1 MKTTEVAQSRSSIV
15 SNTLKDLTEQTRQ
28 WRTKIDL
35 LEAGQKLDRAEALA
49 DLNQL
54 LDVCQNLR
62 DAILSE
68 DAAAS
73 WRTKDELHTVVSKL
87 DDAAAKRQRYLD
99 LSQRLSAGTINHRR
113 ERTKT
118 ERLRQRDAAVAELV
132 EISGQAAPPELP
144 GPAADKWLEWA
155 CSLEDSIHDSELKI
169 LNTSFPRIDD
179 FVRQLEI
186 ETWQDGPAAGS
197 GHKASAS
204 VTRAADASPT
214 RSLLEH
220 HTSTTHTDS
229 SGPSYS
235 GPSSNNGGSH
245 GSAVE
250 TLTAPVIEEATAPAV
265 EPPVARLLE
274 AYRVDAQPASAPVQV
289 AAPAPVPPAPAA
301 AATPTAQT
309 GKVAFFDAEEIA
321 SLSQALAESMGTSKK
336 ARKVRSLLAVSHW
349 LTPRDQNPILHPK
362 CGVRAQIAYAGS
374 SDLSPATPEEAE
386 NQIKAE
392 DGLLLFTGGADL
404 LRWSL
409 THRSE
414 KLYDE
419 IASVRRWTPEQM
431 RAWFSELFKI
441 ELAEPQVQDMY
452 KLTAGIPLLVGE
464 MHRRIIPIP
473 EQPPTWLGFA
483 IWTRVKMGYEQQVP
497 SIAKSLR
504 DGADSVRLT
513 EREIEL
519 LKMIVIASD
528 DPAHGSMAANL
539 RENWHQFKQPNLK
552 PLSNGDEDSLLLLQG
567 LGLIPM
573 RQEVGLKPAHAL
585 LPLDHDDPIRQ
596 IVSHL

>member
-15 SNTLKDLTEQTRQ
+15 SDTLKSLTEQARE
-28 WRTKIDL
+28 WRKKIDL

-68 DAAAS
+68 DATAS

-99 LSQRLSAGTINHRR
+99 LAQRLSAGTINHRR

-118 ERLRQRDAAVAELV
+118 DRLKQRDAAVAELM
-132 EISGQAAPPELP
+132 EISGQAAPAELP
-144 GPAADKWLEWA
+144 GPAADRWLEWA
-155 CSLEDSIHDSELKI
+155 CNLEDSTNQAELSI
-169 LNTSFPRIDD
+169 LNAHFPRVDD

-186 ETWQDGPAAGS
+186 ETWQDGPAAAGS
-197 GHKASAS
+197 HAPAAGSTRVTETRTSASPQDHSPSTHGFGSSHATPSSPAASTSNASAYAS
-204 VTRAADASPT
+204 AFGTVTAQ
-214 RSLLEH
+214 
-220 HTSTTHTDS
+220 
-229 SGPSYS
+229 
-235 GPSSNNGGSH
+235 
-245 GSAVE
+245 AVE
-250 TLTAPVIEEATAPAV
+250 EAPAPAV

-274 AYRVDAQPASAPVQV
+274 AYKVETQPTPAPVQTV
-289 AAPAPVPPAPAA
+289 APAIATTP

-321 SLSQALAESMGTSKK
+321 NLSQALLESMGTSKK

-349 LTPRDQNPILHPK
+349 LTPRDQNPVLHPK

-386 NQIKAE
+386 KQIHAE

-409 THRSE
+409 SQRSE

-419 IASVRRWTPEQM
+419 IASLRRWNTEQI
-431 RAWFSELFKI
+431 RAWFGELFKI

-452 KLTAGIPLLVGE
+452 KLTHGIPLLVGE

-483 IWTRVKMGYEQQVP
+483 IWTRVKMGYEQQLP
-497 SIAKSLR
+497 AIAKSLR
-504 DGADSVRLT
+504 DGAPSVRLT

-519 LKMIVIASD
+519 LKMIAIASD
-528 DPAHGSMAANL
+528 DPAHGSMASNL
-539 RENWHQFKQPNLK
+539 RENWHQFKQPDLK
-552 PLSNGDEDSLLLLQG
+552 PLSNSDEDSLLLLQG

-585 LPLDHDDPIRQ
+585 LPLDQDDPIRQ